1 MPDSKMMPPRV
12 DDPGYWRF
20 RAKNARELAETAK
33 KENERAIILNI
44 AEQYEQLARM
54 TEARRHELD
63 EREAHLRKLADQL
76 LFSVEKNGER
86 FTLTRT
92 ADVEQDV
99 SHKRRYHCRSR
110 RVSRN
115 LEIARSPRWLR
126 HQTHR
131 SAFTTSKIHS
141 SHWWH
146 RRLRERF
153 Y

>member
-33 KENERAIILNI
+33 RENERAIILNI

-54 TEARRHELD
+54 TEARRHQLD

-92 ADVEQDV
+92 ADVEQAV
-99 SHKRRYHCRSR
+99 SKKD
-110 RVSRN
+110 
-115 LEIARSPRWLR
+115 LTIAEAEEFIETWKLR
-126 HQTHR
+126 GPHGG
-131 SAFTTSKIHS
+131 
-141 SHWWH
+141 
-146 RRLRERF
+146 
-153 Y
+153 